1 MGYTYN
7 LKLQLAYVVPV
18 VTLLQVVVTFIETLI
33 Q

>member
-7 LKLQLAYVVPV
+7 LKLQQAYVVPF